1 MFGLHGVGMA
11 AQRHEK
17 GYCVGL
23 FEAA

>member
-11 AQRHEK
+11 TQRHEK
-17 GYCVGL
+17 GYRVGL

>member
-17 GYCVGL
+17 GYRVGL